1 MHPKVCEAAKSGDY
15 DSLITIISGN
25 GEDLFHQT
33 TPKENNIL
41 HLAAQYKQVNFIENL
56 LQCPSGPS
64 LLWQGNCKGD
74 TPLHVAAK
82 VGSCEAVQM
91 FIDLSKSLHWVIENG
106 QVDACKELLRKQNLH
121 KDTVLHYAIRGGHDL
136 VVELLIGEEPQLC
149 DITNAA
155 FESPL
160 YLAADRGLSRTIDL
174 ILGTPSLSSSHKGPK
189 GLTAL
194 HAGISHSLTGWEIIM
209 ENRPEAI
216 KEADD
221 LGWTPLHYV
230 AYLGKVEAVRLL
242 LQRDTSVAYDLDK
255 GGESALHLAAFQGC
269 VNVIDELVR
278 SCPDACDIIN
288 TKGQSAL
295 HVAAIGGQ
303 ENVVNYILG
312 MPNMEDLINE
322 QDNDGNTALH
332 LAALHKKCNIIC
344 IFAQDK
350 RVDRLA
356 KNKDHFTALDI
367 FSAHK
372 EVDYKANKVHH
383 LLKGS
388 HGIPGFQGWFIEY
401 GKKRLDKQFVLDRP
415 SVSITTRSNI
425 PNQDNFDLSKKGIMD
440 VQLLVAGLIATV
452 TFAVAFTMPGGYNND
467 GPDRGMAIFA
477 KRASFKAFVMCNT
490 CSFLCSIIAIILHCE
505 STMFSYRPEPR
516 HIPTVGCCIEVATVG
531 MMMSYGFGL
540 NTVLHRPNERIGE
553 SIAPYYAW
561 GVLFSVSLLYHYPDH
576 EAHSWVLG
584 SSPKRYIR
592 RFLFKCGMPLLDWS
606 RGKLMSWAGS
616 TFR

>member
-1 MHPKVCEAAKSGDY
+1 
-15 DSLITIISGN
+15 
-25 GEDLFHQT
+25 
-33 TPKENNIL
+33 
-41 HLAAQYKQVNFIENL
+41 
-56 LQCPSGPS
+56 
-64 LLWQGNCKGD
+64 
-74 TPLHVAAK
+74 
-82 VGSCEAVQM
+82 M

-372 EVDYKANKVHH
+372 EVGYSANKAHY
-383 LLKGS
+383 LLRGS
-388 HGIPGFQGWFIEY
+388 HGILGFQGWFIEY
-401 GKKRLDKQFVLDRP
+401 GKKRLDKQFVEGQP
-415 SVSITTRSNI
+415 SMFVTTGRNI
-425 PNQDNFDLSKKGIMD
+425 VNRDNFGLKKDVRD
-440 VQLLVAGLIATV
+440 VQLVVAGFIVTASFAT
-452 TFAVAFTMPGGYNND
+452 TLAVPGGYNND
-467 GPDRGMAIFA
+467 GPNRGIAIFA
-477 KRASFKAFVMCNT
+477 ERPYFKAFMICNYYA
-490 CSFLCSIIAIILHCE
+490 FFFAIMALCLHCG
-505 STMFSYRPEPR
+505 STTFSYRQEPR
-516 HIPTVGCCIEVATVG
+516 HIPTVGGCILVA
-531 MMMSYGFGL
+531 SYAMVVAYFLGTTL
-540 NTVLHRPNERIGE
+540 VSARPTDITGE
-553 SIAPYYAW
+553 SILPYV
-561 GVLFSVSLLYHYPDH
+561 VLACILFLCFTYEFPDH
-576 EAHSWVLG
+576 EAHSWMLG
-584 SSPKRYIR
+584 SSARRYILSR
-592 RFLFKCGMPLLDWS
+592 PFRALLCQLSIVKPVNVHRWIDPLLDGHAQDEGQAMVNCDDHRWMRMTEEKETPKTRAEGAQAFPPLLDRPCPGVFLS
-606 RGKLMSWAGS
+606 GVHACLKNGFLSDQCLPETEDRRRLEEAS
-616 TFR
+616 TV